1 VLSRRRFLTLAGGV
15 AAGSAAAGAG
25 AWAAL
30 LRDHVD
36 ESQRARSGEAV
47 PGDAAPVTGATGVAA
62 TAAHGKVL
70 VVVQLGGGNDALN
83 TLVPADGRYRDARR
97 TLAIPE
103 AQLVPVAGIPYG
115 LHPALAPL
123 ATRLSAGQVAALYGL
138 GFRSQTRSHF
148 TAMDTWWAGTDGA
161 ASTTGW
167 LGRWLDA
174 TEGPTPNPLRAI
186 SLGTGAP
193 ALIGTR
199 SLPTVVLSPSQF
211 ALRAPRGT
219 DARSIADAFMATAAP
234 AVAAPWHAAAQAAV
248 PTALDAIAMLERVR
262 AQAAA
267 AEPDEPATPGTTP
280 NVAPTTVAPTT
291 VAPTTTVAAGARPAA
306 DSATSLL
313 QVAAGI
319 IELDLGT
326 RVLLVG
332 MNGFDTHAGQAD
344 RQADL
349 LADLASGITAFFDR
363 LERSGLA
370 DRVLLVTTSEF
381 GRRVAENGSGGTD
394 HGQAGVQFLAS
405 PALRGGRVVGE
416 PGLDRL
422 VDGDLPIGIDTRSL
436 YSVALDWLG
445 GPTDEV
451 LGGRYDRYGLL

>member
-1 VLSRRRFLTLAGGV
+1 VLSRRKFLAVAGGV

-36 ESQRARSGEAV
+36 ESQRGRPTGGG
-47 PGDAAPVTGATGVAA
+47 PGDAVAPTTSAPAGGARRGT
-62 TAAHGKVL
+62 VL

-97 TLAIPE
+97 TLAVPE
-103 AQLVPVAGIPYG
+103 AELVAVPGIPYG
-115 LHPALAPL
+115 LHPALAPV
-123 ATRLSAGQVAALYGL
+123 AARLRAGHLAALYGL
-138 GFRSQTRSHF
+138 GFRAQTRSHF

-174 TEGPTPNPLRAI
+174 TEAATPNPLRAI

-193 ALIGTR
+193 ALVGAR

-211 ALRAPRGT
+211 ALRTPRGT
-219 DARSIADAFMATAAP
+219 DARAIADAFLATAAP

-248 PTALDAIAMLERVR
+248 PTTLDAIAMLERVR

-267 AEPDEPATPGTTP
+267 DTEPDDPAGGATTP
-280 NVAPTTVAPTT
+280 TTA
-291 VAPTTTVAAGARPAA
+291 APTTTGAAAAARPAA
-306 DSATSLL
+306 DTAAALL

-332 MNGFDTHAGQAD
+332 MNGFDTHAGQAE

-349 LADLASGITAFFDR
+349 LADLASGITGFFDR

-394 HGQAGVQFLAS
+394 HGQAGVQLLAS

-422 VDGDLPIGIDTRSL
+422 VDGDLPIGIDARSL
-436 YSVALDWLG
+436 YAVALDWLG
-445 GPTDEV
+445 GPTDEL
-451 LGGRYDRYGLL
+451 LGGRFDRYGLL